1 MVAGRPSAAACR
13 TRHSCL
19 SASQRQTQPDRQEC
33 LSHKEFLKF
42 WEGRIEV
49 GKTPRC
55 SLPPVPPGRA
65 ETVFER
71 PALLYGEVRD
81 RKTQLRAG
89 AARAI
94 AAPEGRWIRPA
105 IARETEGQAL
115 LRAAGAAIPQLL

>member
-1 MVAGRPSAAACR
+1 MSPRFRTTAAVRRSAAAFDACSR
-13 TRHSCL
+13 EKRL
-19 SASQRQTQPDRQEC
+19 RE
-33 LSHKEFLKF
+33 F

-65 ETVFER
+65 EAVFEG

-81 RKTQLRAG
+81 REAQLRAG
-89 AARAI
+89 AAWAVT
-94 AAPEGRWIRPA
+94 AAEGRRIRPA
-105 IARETEGQAL
+105 IARETEGQAH

>member
-65 ETVFER
+65 EAVFER
-71 PALLYGEVRD
+71 LALFYGEVRY
-81 RKTQLRAG
+81 REAQFCSG
-89 AARAI
+89 SARAV
-94 AAPEGRWIRPA
+94 AAPEGRRIRLA
-105 IARETEGQAL
+105 IARETKGQAHV
-115 LRAAGAAIPQLL
+115 RAAGAAIPQLF

>member
-65 ETVFER
+65 EAFFER
-71 PALLYGEVRD
+71 LALLYGEVRH
-81 RKTQLRAG
+81 REAQLRSW
-89 AARAI
+89 AARAVT
-94 AAPEGRWIRPA
+94 APEGRRIRLA
-105 IARETEGQAL
+105 IAREAEGQAH
-115 LRAAGAAIPQLL
+115 LRVAGAAVPQLF

>member
-1 MVAGRPSAAACR
+1 MSPRFRTTAAVRRSAAAFDACSR
-13 TRHSCL
+13 EKRF
-19 SASQRQTQPDRQEC
+19 R
-33 LSHKEFLKF
+33 KF

-65 ETVFER
+65 EAVFEG

-81 RKTQLRAG
+81 REAQLRAG
-89 AARAI
+89 AAWAVT
-94 AAPEGRWIRPA
+94 AAEGRRIRPA
-105 IARETEGQAL
+105 IARETEGQAH